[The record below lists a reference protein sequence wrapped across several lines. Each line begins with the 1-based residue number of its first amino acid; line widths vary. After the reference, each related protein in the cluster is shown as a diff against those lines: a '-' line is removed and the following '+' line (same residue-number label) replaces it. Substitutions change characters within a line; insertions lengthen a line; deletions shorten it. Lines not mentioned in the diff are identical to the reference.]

1 MDPRQISGWIFQLRA
16 NVIPQLTSMSRY
28 HHVRRN
34 SPKLD
39 VLLVKFPD
47 VIRLV
52 SDEDGVRGGL
62 ERGMHDRKRRG
73 EFIGAL
79 FTAYASMCF
88 FRPLGA
94 QVLCVQ
100 ILVSRYNVCGEVVV
114 FHRVT

>member
-1 MDPRQISGWIFQLRA
+1 MDARQIPGRIFQLRA

-79 FTAYASMCF
+79 FTTYAPVRF

-94 QVLCVQ
+94 QALCLRVLPGRHN
-100 ILVSRYNVCGEVVV
+100 ICGKAVI